1 MNRRYY
7 FLFLFLILFF
17 SGVNSQDIRIGL
29 FQDKLVKSFTFH
41 CINGV
46 YNLSDGNNNQFVLK
60 QGDILFIR
68 INEKEIKLNNGISE
82 IGSYQKLLFHDAQL
96 DGKFSIKLID
106 PVFGSRNYSGDLEVE
121 VKHQLLSMILRLD
134 FEKYLAGVVE
144 TEAGPGAP
152 YEFFKAQ
159 SVLCRTYALK
169 YWNKHL
175 EEGFNLCDNT
185 HCQAFNGV
193 SDQNPEI
200 QKAVM
205 ATYKLVVTD
214 QFSDL
219 IIPVFHSN
227 SGGETQRASSVWP
240 TQPDYLQ
247 AMIDPFSKDQPNYSW
262 QKSINV
268 NDWIAYLESKN
279 ISVKDAGLNQLLIRQ
294 EHRKANFIL
303 NNDTLSLA
311 QIRNDLGLRSGFFSM
326 FLQGDKIIINGK
338 GYGHG
343 IGLSQ
348 EGAMEMAREGYDFR
362 DILRYYYFNVLIKNM
377 DDIPQRLVP
386 KGFE

>member
-1 MNRRYY
+1 MIRKYC
-7 FLFLFLILFF
+7 LFISFIVLVFPATKA
-17 SGVNSQDIRIGL
+17 QDIRIGL
-29 FQDKLVKSFTFH
+29 FQHKLVKTITFH
-41 CINGV
+41 CTSGE
-46 YNLSDGNNNQFVLK
+46 YQLSDGSGKHFVLNR
-60 QGDILFIR
+60 GDMLFITIKDDE
-68 INEKEIKLNNGISE
+68 INLNDGMSDL
-82 IGSYQKLLFHDAQL
+82 GSYPYLFFHDLRL
-96 DGKFSIKLID
+96 DGKFSLKLID
-106 PVFGSRNYSGDLEVE
+106 PLLGSRNYSGELEIK
-121 VKHQLLSMILRLD
+121 VKNKLLSLILQLN
-134 FEKYLAGVVE
+134 FEKYLAGAVE

-152 YEFFKAQ
+152 SEFYKAQ
-159 SVLCRTYALK
+159 SVLCRTYAIK
-169 YWNKHL
+169 YWNKHKV
-175 EEGFNLCDNT
+175 EGFNLCDDI
-185 HCQAFNGV
+185 HCQAFNGI

-227 SGGETQRASSVWP
+227 SGGETQRASAVWP

-262 QKSINV
+262 QKIINA

-279 ISVKDAGLNQLLIRQ
+279 ISVKDAGLNQLLIKQ
-294 EHRKANFIL
+294 EHRKTNFIL
-303 NNDTLSLA
+303 NEDTLSLS

-348 EGAMEMAREGYDFR
+348 EGAMQMVREGYNFSDV
-362 DILRYYYFNVLIKNM
+362 LRFYYFNVLIKNI

-386 KGFE
+386 EEFE